1 MWGFGENNLYEN
13 MAIDSPT
20 IRRWQQRIQRALT
33 FAPLLVAGAG
43 GRGGGLGGVI
53 RLRREVDG
61 EGLGLVT
68 WRGRASLYALTSR
81 SSSRSLALADPQP

>member
-33 FAPLLVAGAG
+33 FAPLLVAG
-43 GRGGGLGGVI
+43 RGVFSYTGGLMP
-53 RLRREVDG
+53 RRRPITV
-61 EGLGLVT
+61 
-68 WRGRASLYALTSR
+68 RARPASPRFHSR
-81 SSSRSLALADPQP
+81 PSPDAAI